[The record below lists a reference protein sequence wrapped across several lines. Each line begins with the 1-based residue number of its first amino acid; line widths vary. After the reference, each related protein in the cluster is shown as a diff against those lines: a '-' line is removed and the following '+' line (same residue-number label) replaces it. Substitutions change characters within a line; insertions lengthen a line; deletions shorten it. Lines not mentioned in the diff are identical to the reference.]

1 MKQQDKPQNQLADNV
16 DTVVIALAKGRILKD
31 TLPLFAKIGIEP
43 LEDLSVSRKLMI
55 DTTRPNVKFL
65 IVRTT
70 DAPTYVQYGAADLGV
85 SGKDTLIEHG
95 YTGIFEMLD
104 LQIAKCRL
112 MTAVLND
119 VDALPSKRLTV
130 ATKYVTS
137 ARKYFADKGIHADI
151 IKLYGSMELAPMVGL
166 ADCIV
171 DLVDTGNTLKAN
183 GLKPLD
189 EVLSISTRLIANRA
203 SLKLKNQQIKTIIN
217 ELEAV
222 IYPDVD

>member
-1 MKQQDKPQNQLADNV
+1 MNVIADRTGDKGDKAAL
-16 DTVVIALAKGRILKD
+16 VIALAKGRILKD

-43 LEDLSVSRKLMI
+43 LEDLAVSRKLMI
-55 DTTRPNVKFL
+55 DTTHPQVKFL

-104 LQIAKCRL
+104 LGIARCRL
-112 MTAVLND
+112 MTAVMND
-119 VDALPSKRLTV
+119 VETLPEKRLTV
-130 ATKYVTS
+130 ATKYVKS
-137 ARKYFADKGIHADI
+137 ARQYFADKGIHADI

-171 DLVDTGNTLKAN
+171 DLVDTGSTLKAN

-189 EVLSISTRLIANRA
+189 TVLNISTRLIANRV
-203 SLKLKNQQIKTIIN
+203 SLKTKSAAIKQLIQ
-217 ELEAV
+217 ELELAV
-222 IYPDVD
+222 SR

>member
-1 MKQQDKPQNQLADNV
+1 MNQAFNAANHHDEL
-16 DTVVIALAKGRILKD
+16 VIALAKGRILKD
-31 TLPLFAKIGIEP
+31 TLPLFEKIGIQP

-55 DTTRPNVKFL
+55 ETTHPQIKFL

-104 LQIAKCRL
+104 LKIARCKL
-112 MTAVLND
+112 MTAVMNH
-119 VDALPSKRLTV
+119 VDRLPEKRLTV
-130 ATKYVTS
+130 ATKYVES

-151 IKLYGSMELAPMVGL
+151 IKLYGSMELAPIVGL
-166 ADCIV
+166 SDCIV

-189 EVLSISTRLIANRA
+189 TVLDISTRLIANRV
-203 SLKLKNQQIKTIIN
+203 SLKTKSATIKQLLS
-217 ELEAV
+217 ELTAV
-222 IYPDVD
+222 VND

>member
-1 MKQQDKPQNQLADNV
+1 MNSMIKRGKNDL
-16 DTVVIALAKGRILKD
+16 VIALAKGRILKQ
-31 TLPLFAKIGIEP
+31 TLPLFAAVGIEP
-43 LEDLSVSRKLMI
+43 LQDLSVSRKLMI
-55 DTTRPNVKFL
+55 DTTRDNIKFL
-65 IVRTT
+65 IVRTA

-104 LQIAKCRL
+104 LRIAPCRL
-112 MTAVLND
+112 MTAVLAD
-119 VDALPSKRLTV
+119 VEALPQKRLTV
-130 ATKYVTS
+130 ATKYVNS
-137 ARKYFADKGIHADI
+137 ARRYFADKGIHADI

-189 EVLSISTRLIANRA
+189 SVLSVSTRLIANRV
-203 SLKLKNQQIKTIIN
+203 SLKSKSETIKPLLAELSQAVARQQQ
-217 ELEAV
+217 
-222 IYPDVD
+222 

>member
-1 MKQQDKPQNQLADNV
+1 MNQTITRDAD
-16 DTVVIALAKGRILKD
+16 TLVIALAKGRILNS
-31 TLPLFAKIGIEP
+31 TLPLFAAAGIEP
-43 LEDLSVSRKLMI
+43 LEDLSTSRKLMV
-55 DTTRPNVKFL
+55 DTTRNDVKFI

-104 LQIAKCRL
+104 LQLAQCRL
-112 MTAVLND
+112 MTAVMKE
-119 VDALPSKRLTV
+119 VDALPQKRLTV
-130 ATKYVTS
+130 ATKYVNS
-137 ARKYFADKGIHADI
+137 ARKYFADNGIHADI

-189 EVLSISTRLIANRA
+189 EVLPVSARLIANRV
-203 SLKLKNQQIKTIIN
+203 SLKVKSTKIKQLIKD
-217 ELEAV
+217 LDAV
-222 IYPDVD
+222 IASPVTV